1 VSIFIGSGVALV
13 TPFNDDGNV
22 DYDALARLID
32 WHIAEGTDAISI
44 CGTTGE
50 ASTLSDDEHLSVVG
64 FTIKHTAGRIPV
76 IAGVGSNDTRHACY
90 MAAEADKLG
99 ADALL
104 HVTPYYNKTTE
115 AGLVAHYR
123 KVASASKLPL
133 LLYSVPSRT
142 GVNISPAVCA
152 ALSDVSNIVGIK
164 EASGDIGQV
173 CEIARLRGPS
183 FDIYSGN
190 DDVIVPTLSLGGKGV
205 ISVLANVAPKDTH
218 DMVTRYLAGD
228 TNGSRDLQ
236 LASKGL
242 VNALFIEVNP
252 IPVKAA
258 LSMMGLIGY
267 NLRLPLVPLSDV
279 NYEAVK
285 SEMQKYGLI

>member
-1 VSIFIGSGVALV
+1 MS
-13 TPFNDDGNV
+13 
-22 DYDALARLID
+22 
-32 WHIAEGTDAISI
+32 
-44 CGTTGE
+44 
-50 ASTLSDDEHLSVVG
+50 
-64 FTIKHTAGRIPV
+64 
-76 IAGVGSNDTRHACY
+76 
-90 MAAEADKLG
+90 AEAEKLG

-133 LLYSVPSRT
+133 LLYSVPTRT

-152 ALSDVSNIVGIK
+152 ALADVENIVGIK

-173 CEIARLRGPS
+173 CEIARLRGSS

-190 DDVIVPTLSLGGKGV
+190 DDVIVPILSLGGKGV

-218 DMVTRYLAGD
+218 DMVARYLSGD
-228 TNGSRDLQ
+228 TNGSKDLQ
-236 LASKGL
+236 LATKGL
-242 VNALFIEVNP
+242 FNALFIEVNP

-258 LSMMGLIGY
+258 LSMMGLIGN
-267 NLRLPLVPLSDV
+267 NLRLPLVPIGEAH
-279 NYEAVK
+279 YETVK
-285 SEMQKYGLI
+285 TEMQKYGLI